1 MSILAVCGAAII
13 TAVMA
18 LLLRQKSPHSS
29 LLLSIASGTVIMLSL
44 LRDIPDIIT
53 GVNALLGSA
62 GIDGG
67 DIILLFKIVGI
78 CFVTEFTCDC
88 VSEAGLLSLST
99 NISFAGK
106 ILVLVT
112 SLPMFERVISVIQ
125 ELSG

>member
-18 LLLRQKSPHSS
+18 LLLRQKSPHSA
-29 LLLSIASGTVIMLSL
+29 LLLSIASGAVIMLSL

>member
-18 LLLRQKSPHSS
+18 LLLRQKSPHSA

>member
-18 LLLRQKSPHSS
+18 LLLRQKSPHSA
-29 LLLSIASGTVIMLSL
+29 LLLSIASGAVIMLSL

-62 GIDGG
+62 GIDSG
-67 DIILLFKIVGI
+67 DIILLLKIVGI

-88 VSEAGLLSLST
+88 VSEAGLMSLST

-112 SLPMFERVISVIQ
+112 SLPMFERIISVIQ

>member
-18 LLLRQKSPHSS
+18 LLLRQKSPHSA

-62 GIDGG
+62 GIDSG

>member
-18 LLLRQKSPHSS
+18 LLLRQKSLHSA

>member
-18 LLLRQKSPHSS
+18 LLLRQKSPHSA

-53 GVNALLGSA
+53 GANALLGSA

>member
-18 LLLRQKSPHSS
+18 LLLRQKSPHSA
-29 LLLSIASGTVIMLSL
+29 LLLSIASGAVIMLSL

-62 GIDGG
+62 GIDSG
-67 DIILLFKIVGI
+67 DIILLLKIVGI

-88 VSEAGLLSLST
+88 VSEAGLMSLST

>member
-18 LLLRQKSPHSS
+18 LLLRQKSPHSA

-106 ILVLVT
+106 ILVLIT

>member
-18 LLLRQKSPHSS
+18 LLLRQKSPHSA

-67 DIILLFKIVGI
+67 DIVLLFKIVGI

>member
-18 LLLRQKSPHSS
+18 LLLRQKSPHSA

-44 LRDIPDIIT
+44 LRDIPDIIM

>member
-18 LLLRQKSPHSS
+18 LLLRQKSPHSA
-29 LLLSIASGTVIMLSL
+29 LLLSIASGAVIMLSL
-44 LRDIPDIIT
+44 LRDIPDMIS
-53 GVNALLGSA
+53 GVEALLSSA
-62 GIDGG
+62 GIDSA
-67 DIILLFKIVGI
+67 DITLLFKIVGI

-88 VSEAGLLSLST
+88 VSEAGLMSLST

-112 SLPMFERVISVIQ
+112 ALPLFERIIYVIR
-125 ELSG
+125 ELGG

>member
-18 LLLRQKSPHSS
+18 LLLRQKSPHSA

-53 GVNALLGSA
+53 GVNTLLGSA
-62 GIDGG
+62 GIDSG

>member
-18 LLLRQKSPHSS
+18 LLLRQKSPHSA

-112 SLPMFERVISVIQ
+112 SLPMFKRVISVIQ

>member
-18 LLLRQKSPHSS
+18 LLLRQKSPHSA

-44 LRDIPDIIT
+44 LRDIPDIIM

-62 GIDGG
+62 GIDSG

>member
-1 MSILAVCGAAII
+1 MSIFAVCGAAII

-18 LLLRQKSPHSS
+18 LLLRQKSPHSA

-44 LRDIPDIIT
+44 LRDIPDIVA
-53 GVNALLGSA
+53 GVNTILNSS
-62 GIDGG
+62 GIDSG
-67 DIILLFKIVGI
+67 DITLLFKIVGI

-88 VSEAGLLSLST
+88 VSEAGLMSLST

-112 SLPMFERVISVIQ
+112 SLPLFERIITVIQ
-125 ELSG
+125 ELGE

>member
-18 LLLRQKSPHSS
+18 LLLRQKSPHSA

-62 GIDGG
+62 GIDGD

>member
-1 MSILAVCGAAII
+1 M
-13 TAVMA
+13 
-18 LLLRQKSPHSS
+18 
-29 LLLSIASGTVIMLSL
+29 
-44 LRDIPDIIT
+44 
-53 GVNALLGSA
+53 LGSA

>member
-1 MSILAVCGAAII
+1 MSILAICGAAII

-18 LLLRQKSPHSS
+18 LLLRQKSPHSA

-106 ILVLVT
+106 ILVLIT

>member
-1 MSILAVCGAAII
+1 MSILAICGAAII

-18 LLLRQKSPHSS
+18 LLLRQKSPHSA

>member
-18 LLLRQKSPHSS
+18 LLLRQKSPHSA

-53 GVNALLGSA
+53 GVNVLLGSA

>member
-1 MSILAVCGAAII
+1 MNILAVCGAAII

-18 LLLRQKSPHSS
+18 LLLRQKSPHSA

-62 GIDGG
+62 GIDSG

>member
-18 LLLRQKSPHSS
+18 LLLRQKSPHSA

-99 NISFAGK
+99 NICRQDTCAGY
-106 ILVLVT
+106 
-112 SLPMFERVISVIQ
+112 ISAYV
-125 ELSG
+125 

>member
-18 LLLRQKSPHSS
+18 LLLRQKSPHSA

-53 GVNALLGSA
+53 GVNTLLGSA

>member
-18 LLLRQKSPHSS
+18 LLLRQKNPHSA

-67 DIILLFKIVGI
+67 DIILLFKIVCI

>member
-18 LLLRQKSPHSS
+18 LLLRQKSPHSA

-112 SLPMFERVISVIQ
+112 SMPMFERVISVIQ